1 MAFTFFLLSE
11 RLTNFFLKIVFGT
24 LETCYDASSYALFS
38 LAGVF
43 VLLYS
48 NFFGGGQIAKKE
60 TIYTLKAER
69 TPCQS
74 HK

>member
-48 NFFGGGQIAKKE
+48 NFFGRANRKKRDHLHSE
-60 TIYTLKAER
+60 
-69 TPCQS
+69 S
-74 HK
+74 

>member
-60 TIYTLKAER
+60 RPFTL
-69 TPCQS
+69 
-74 HK
+74 